1 MALVEPESTADKYDV
16 LEIIGKVQR
25 GSYQFIAD

>member
-1 MALVEPESTADKYDV
+1 MEVVEPESTAEKYDV
-16 LEIIGKVQR
+16 LEIIGKVQW

>member
-1 MALVEPESTADKYDV
+1 MELVEPESSTDKYDV
-16 LEIIGKVQR
+16 LEIIGKVQW